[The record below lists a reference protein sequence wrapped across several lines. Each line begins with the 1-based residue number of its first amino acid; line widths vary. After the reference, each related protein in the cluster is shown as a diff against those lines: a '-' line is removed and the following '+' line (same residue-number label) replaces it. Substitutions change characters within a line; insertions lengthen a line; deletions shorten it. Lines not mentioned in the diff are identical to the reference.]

1 MSQENVAVVRDIY
14 AAFNRAELSEMVAC
28 LTEDFVLLPPAYA
41 VDGIAHSGH
50 EGFIARFE
58 GLGELWSSIQLRPA
72 VRDAGERHVI
82 AEVTAEV
89 VGRGS
94 GTPVTQQFWMLATMD
109 RGKIARSETFASEA
123 LALEAMGQRE

>member
-1 MSQENVAVVRDIY
+1 M
-14 AAFNRAELSEMVAC
+14 
-28 LTEDFVLLPPAYA
+28 
-41 VDGIAHSGH
+41 
-50 EGFIARFE
+50 
-58 GLGELWSSIQLRPA
+58 
-72 VRDAGERHVI
+72 I